1 MNVNYRRVLLPVI
14 TLFNTNNFNINIVN
28 VINRF
33 HELREKTWLSHD
45 ALVLSKQFR
54 SIIQDTCTRFDTGI
68 KAHTNTSFR

>member
-45 ALVLSKQFR
+45 ALVLSRVIKTVQEYNPRYMYTFR
-54 SIIQDTCTRFDTGI
+54 HR
-68 KAHTNTSFR
+68 N